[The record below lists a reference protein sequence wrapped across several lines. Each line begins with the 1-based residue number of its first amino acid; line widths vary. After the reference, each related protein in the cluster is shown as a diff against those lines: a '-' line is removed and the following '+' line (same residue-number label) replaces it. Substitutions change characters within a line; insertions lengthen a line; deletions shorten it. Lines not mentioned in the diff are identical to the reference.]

1 MDVLAQLAG
10 EHEHLRIY
18 LERIQAA
25 AEAHDDEA
33 LQATLHT
40 AHAAL
45 TEELDSH
52 MALEEVE
59 AFLAIGEALGEKV
72 LEPFREEHIEVRVL
86 RDELLAAL
94 ERGEA
99 PHGTAL
105 RLCELILNHQQRED
119 MMLFPSACAASATG
133 S

>member
-45 TEELDSH
+45 TDELDSH

-59 AFLAIGEALGEKV
+59 
-72 LEPFREEHIEVRVL
+72 PFP
-86 RDELLAAL
+86 AT
-94 ERGEA
+94 GEA

-119 MMLFPSACAASATG
+119 MMLFPSAWAASASATG